1 MTTIADRVSRQL
13 AEEII
18 SGAIRPGQKLE
29 EQALA
34 EKFGVSRSPIRDAL
48 RQLGGTG
55 LVEVKPN
62 RSVTVVDLQVDQIH
76 DMYEALGELESLCA
90 RFCAL
95 RMTVVER
102 KQLETVHR
110 DSEAAA
116 KKRNKKRYAE
126 LNDRFHDMLHRGSHN
141 ETLQSLTDELRRR
154 LAPFRR
160 PIFFH
165 GTKRLTASWQEHDKV
180 IDAILASDPDGAHEA
195 MGAHLV
201 NSSLN
206 VITYIEESRE
216 T

>member
-1 MTTIADRVSRQL
+1 MTTIADRVCRQL

-18 SGAIRPGQKLE
+18 SGAIPPGKKLE
-29 EQALA
+29 EQLLA

-55 LVEVKPN
+55 LVDVKPN
-62 RSVTVVDLQVDQIH
+62 RSVRVVNLRVDQIH
-76 DMYEALGELESLCA
+76 DMYEALGEMEALCA
-90 RFCAL
+90 AYCAR

-102 KQLETVHR
+102 KRLESLHQE
-110 DSEAAA
+110 SEAAA
-116 KKRNKKRYAE
+116 RMKDKKTYAD
-126 LNDRFHDMLHRGSHN
+126 LNDRFHSMLHRGSHN
-141 ETLQSLTDELRRR
+141 ETLCSLTHELRRR

-165 GTKRLTASWQEHDKV
+165 GPKRLIASWQEHGKLV
-180 IDAILASDPDGAHEA
+180 DAIKASDPERAHAETA
-195 MGAHLV
+195 NHLV

>member
-1 MTTIADRVSRQL
+1 MTTIADRVCRQL

-18 SGAIRPGQKLE
+18 SGAIPPGKKLE
-29 EQALA
+29 EQLLA

-55 LVEVKPN
+55 LVDVKPN
-62 RSVTVVDLQVDQIH
+62 RSVRVVNLRVDQIH
-76 DMYEALGELESLCA
+76 DMYEALGEMEALCA
-90 RFCAL
+90 AYCAR

-102 KQLETVHR
+102 KRLESLHQE
-110 DSEAAA
+110 SEAAA
-116 KKRNKKRYAE
+116 RMKDKKTYAD
-126 LNDRFHDMLHRGSHN
+126 LNDRFHSMLHRGSHN
-141 ETLQSLTDELRRR
+141 ETLCSLTHELRRR

-165 GTKRLTASWQEHDKV
+165 GPKRLIASWQEHDKLV
-180 IDAILASDPDGAHEA
+180 DAIKASDPERAHAETA
-195 MGAHLV
+195 NHLV

>member
-18 SGAIRPGQKLE
+18 SGAIPPGQKLE
-29 EQALA
+29 EQQLA

-55 LVEVKPN
+55 LVDVKPN
-62 RSVTVVDLQVDQIH
+62 RTVTVINLQVDQIH
-76 DMYEALGELESLCA
+76 DMYEALGEMEALCA
-90 RFCAL
+90 AYCAR

-102 KQLETVHR
+102 KQLESLHQE
-110 DSEAAA
+110 SEGAAR
-116 KKRNKKRYAE
+116 KKNKKTYSE
-126 LNDRFHDMLHRGSHN
+126 LNDRFHNMLHRGSHN
-141 ETLQSLTDELRRR
+141 KTLCSLADELRRR

-165 GTKRLTASWQEHDKV
+165 GPKRLVASWEEHDKLV
-180 IDAILASDPDGAHEA
+180 DAIMASDPERAHEA
-195 MGAHLV
+195 MANHLV

-206 VITYIEESRE
+206 VISYIEGSRE